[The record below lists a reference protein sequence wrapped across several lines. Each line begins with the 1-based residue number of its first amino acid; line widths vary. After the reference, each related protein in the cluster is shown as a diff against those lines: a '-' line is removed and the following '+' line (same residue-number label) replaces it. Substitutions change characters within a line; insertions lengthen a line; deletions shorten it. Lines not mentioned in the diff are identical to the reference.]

1 MEIKKVIQWKYVKK
15 MQRRGTRLRGNG
27 KMQPQKINQ
36 NIGGYSDIK
45 G

>member
-27 KMQPQKINQ
+27 KMQPQKNKSKYRGLQ
-36 NIGGYSDIK
+36 
-45 G
+45 